1 MGENSNARIIAA
13 AKRNPEMSEGFR
25 NVQIYI
31 CQRR

>member
-1 MGENSNARIIAA
+1 MGENSNASIIAA
-13 AKRNPEMSEGFR
+13 AKRNPEMSGGFR